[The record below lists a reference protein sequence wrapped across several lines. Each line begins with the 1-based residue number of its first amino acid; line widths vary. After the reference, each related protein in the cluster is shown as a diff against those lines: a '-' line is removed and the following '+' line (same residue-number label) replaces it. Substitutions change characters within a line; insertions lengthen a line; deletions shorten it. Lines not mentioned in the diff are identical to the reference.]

1 MKIDGITNKNKVNV
15 CQTFCE
21 KSIFDDFSLRNGL
34 WKVRE
39 ETRKGKTHAT
49 SSKNTFVL
57 S

>member
-1 MKIDGITNKNKVNV
+1 MGLMKIDGITNKNKVNV

-39 ETRKGKTHAT
+39 ETRKDC
-49 SSKNTFVL
+49 NTQSVE
-57 S
+57 SRAK